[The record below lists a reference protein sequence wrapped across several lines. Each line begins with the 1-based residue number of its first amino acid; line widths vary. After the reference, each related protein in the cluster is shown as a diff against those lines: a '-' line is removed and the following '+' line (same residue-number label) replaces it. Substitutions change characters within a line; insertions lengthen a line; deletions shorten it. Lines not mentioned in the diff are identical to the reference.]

1 VLGVAVTVTGQ
12 TVRQENRSVG
22 KEEYCGGC
30 GNDSDRA
37 ETEGNLSMCK
47 DECCDS
53 WNSDTDS
60 ADRVTGNLISGE
72 DRAEL

>member
-1 VLGVAVTVTGQ
+1 MTVTGQ

-37 ETEGNLSMCK
+37 DTQENRSMFK

-53 WNSDTDS
+53 WGSDTDS
-60 ADRVTGNLISGE
+60 AESVTRNLISGE